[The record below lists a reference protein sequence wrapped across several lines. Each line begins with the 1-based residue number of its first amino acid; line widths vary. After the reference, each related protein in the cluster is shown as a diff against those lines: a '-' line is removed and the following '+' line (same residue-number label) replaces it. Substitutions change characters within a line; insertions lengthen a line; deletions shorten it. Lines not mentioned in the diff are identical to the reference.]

1 MCHSFT
7 HCVAFSPTLG
17 LTKCGTNIAIEWDK
31 QWQRVG
37 LTVAKSVGLT
47 VAMSGTN
54 SGKKVGLTVAI
65 SGTNSG
71 KEWD

>member
-1 MCHSFT
+1 MRKSLYIRLHVCHSFT

-54 SGKKVGLTVAI
+54 SDKG
-65 SGTNSG
+65 
-71 KEWD
+71 WD